1 MSTYD
6 ADHALDA
13 LSLLDTVDLAG
24 LNAEAELQT
33 RVDRKYL
40 VPLSDL
46 AGVIDALPAGTR
58 VLDLGGERSFRYAS
72 QYFDTP
78 RLDSY
83 FGAVHGR
90 RRRFKVRARSYL
102 DSGGAFLEVKTRGAR
117 SATVKERVPVSL
129 DATAD
134 ALDDDAVSYA
144 TELLT
149 DAGIPGAAGLAT
161 ALAPVLVT
169 RYRRTTLLLPASDDS
184 GPSRGTIDTEL
195 LWLTGTGEG
204 GRMLRLPNRV
214 IVETKS
220 GQRAGAL
227 DRELL
232 APRAPPRDGVEI
244 RHRHGGPAPLAPL
257 EPLEPRARAPLRA
270 GINQL
275 CHRDETHRPRRRRC
289 GAPPTR
295 GTARSGVGP
304 VRHRPCC

>member
-1 MSTYD
+1 MSAFD
-6 ADHALDA
+6 ADHALEA

-40 VPLSDL
+40 VSLSDL

-58 VLDLGGERSFRYAS
+58 VLDLDGERSLRYAS

-149 DAGIPGAAGLAT
+149 DAGISAPRGSRPPSCRCSSPAT
-161 ALAPVLVT
+161 AARRCCCPPLMTADPPAARSTPSSCGSPAPVT
-169 RYRRTTLLLPASDDS
+169 AGGCCGFRT
-184 GPSRGTIDTEL
+184 G
-195 LWLTGTGEG
+195 
-204 GRMLRLPNRV
+204 
-214 IVETKS
+214 
-220 GQRAGAL
+220 
-227 DRELL
+227 
-232 APRAPPRDGVEI
+232 
-244 RHRHGGPAPLAPL
+244 
-257 EPLEPRARAPLRA
+257 
-270 GINQL
+270 
-275 CHRDETHRPRRRRC
+275 
-289 GAPPTR
+289 
-295 GTARSGVGP
+295 
-304 VRHRPCC
+304 

>member
-40 VPLSDL
+40 VPLSEL

-58 VLDLGGERSFRYAS
+58 VLDLGGERSLRYAS

-161 ALAPVLVT
+161 ALVPVLVT
-169 RYRRTTLLLPASDDS
+169 VAGRCPRRHS
-184 GPSRGTIDTEL
+184 SR
-195 LWLTGTGEG
+195 
-204 GRMLRLPNRV
+204 
-214 IVETKS
+214 S
-220 GQRAGAL
+220 
-227 DRELL
+227 
-232 APRAPPRDGVEI
+232 RAPARCPDLVSTITRFGSRRIRPPSPVPVSHKSSVSIVPRE
-244 RHRHGGPAPLAPL
+244 GPLSS
-257 EPLEPRARAPLRA
+257 EA
-270 GINQL
+270 GSSNVV
-275 CHRDETHRPRRRRC
+275 RR
-289 GAPPTR
+289 
-295 GTARSGVGP
+295 
-304 VRHRPCC
+304 

>member
-1 MSTYD
+1 MSTCD
-6 ADHALDA
+6 ADHALEA

-58 VLDLGGERSFRYAS
+58 VLDLGGERSLRYAS

-161 ALAPVLVT
+161 ALVPVLVT

-227 DRELL
+227 DRELWRRGHRPATVSKYGTGMAALHPSLPSNRWNRVL
-232 APRAPPRDGVEI
+232 A
-244 RHRHGGPAPLAPL
+244 RHF
-257 EPLEPRARAPLRA
+257 ARASISAVSATKPTDLDA
-270 GINQL
+270 GA
-275 CHRDETHRPRRRRC
+275 TAPRRRE
-289 GAPPTR
+289 
-295 GTARSGVGP
+295 ARRALASA
-304 VRHRPCC
+304 R